1 VSASE
6 QTRQNSDRYIYAML
20 FALADLSSDCHPAI
34 SHLERSIAM
43 NLRTKALSLAVIAAV
58 ALMGCGKE
66 APLPPPVQTAPTPTP
81 AANPSTA
88 PATVASAPALSVKD
102 LAAKSGCLACH
113 AVDKKLIGPAYQD
126 VAKKYKASDEAM
138 LVAKVKAGSKGVWG
152 PIAMPPNVAVKD
164 EDIKTLVNWILA
176 GAK

>member
-1 VSASE
+1 
-6 QTRQNSDRYIYAML
+6 
-20 FALADLSSDCHPAI
+20 
-34 SHLERSIAM
+34 M
-43 NLRTKALSLAVIAAV
+43 NVRTKALSLAVIAAV

-66 APLPPPVQTAPTPTP
+66 EPLPPPVQAAPTPTP
-81 AANPSTA
+81 AAGTPAAAAPAAAAPAASPTPAPAANPSA
-88 PATVASAPALSVKD
+88 APALAVKD

-113 AVDKKLIGPAYQD
+113 AVDKKLIGPAFQD
-126 VAKKYKASDEAM
+126 IAKKYTGSDEAM

-164 EDIKTLVNWILA
+164 EDIKILVNWILA